1 VVALQCQGSNAKQI
15 CLNFFEWIRIIITLL
30 WTDAIHLRN
39 ASMLI
44 DGPTTIVFGCY
55 GKEDHNR
62 TVFALS
68 YVHLLSIKEVHW
80 LQGSRDEAKIYV
92 LERKSS

>member
-1 VVALQCQGSNAKQI
+1 
-15 CLNFFEWIRIIITLL
+15 
-30 WTDAIHLRN
+30 
-39 ASMLI
+39 MLI

-92 LERKSS
+92 LELKSS